1 MLKAAESASDSAN
14 MATPG
19 RLDAL
24 FDLSRKLAACLD
36 LDDVL
41 REVGLCASALTGA
54 HAVSLERYNREARA
68 LVAFGSG
75 APAVDADTE
84 AARRVLKTHE
94 PELVEGP
101 AGSSLLAALVSR
113 GESVGVMR
121 IRYHEHHEF
130 AAHEVE
136 FFRSLA
142 DVVASA
148 IANALLYAR
157 LTRDISERERA
168 EKELR
173 AAEWRY
179 RKLVEDMPVGTY
191 VNSLEG
197 RVTYISPH
205 IEPVLGYTPE
215 EWVSDGGAL
224 FSALLH
230 PDDREWVEAISAR
243 CLSDG
248 SVFEQEYR
256 LIARDG
262 RTVWVFDRTVQV
274 CAPDGTSLFRQ
285 GFLLDITERK
295 CAEERLAHLAYH
307 DPLTGLPNRAMFN
320 EHLELVLARA
330 RRTGSGAAVLFIDL
344 DDFKLVNDSFGHSA
358 GDELL
363 RQVADRLGSVTRA
376 GDLVA
381 RQGGDE
387 FLILIGDFDG
397 HRAEP
402 EWMRTACDQIARKV
416 QSALHAPFLVAGTE
430 LHTSASMGIS
440 VYPVDAT
447 DAEGMLKNGDIAM
460 YKVKE
465 SGRDG
470 YQMYASD
477 GHDRVAQLS
486 MAGRLRGAVGRGE
499 MVLHYQPLVELQTGC
514 IVGVEALVRWND
526 PARGM
531 VPPLEFI
538 PLAERTGVIGPLSDW
553 VIEEACRQGAE
564 WREQGLDLY
573 VSVNMPPA
581 LWQPTAMRHVLKTI
595 EQFGLHAG
603 RLMIEIT
610 EQAVM
615 ADDGRIEPILTELYE
630 RGLRLAIDDFGKGH
644 SSLSRLSQ
652 MSVTTLKI
660 DRSFVHDL
668 PADHTA
674 TVLVSAIIQLARTLG
689 LQPLAE
695 GIETEEQRA
704 FLMAQGCTFGQGFLF
719 SPAVPAA
726 EVAPLVRTRA
736 RHAA

>member
-1 MLKAAESASDSAN
+1 VLKPAETASDSAC

-24 FDLSRKLAACLD
+24 FDLSRKLASCLD

-54 HAVSLERYNREARA
+54 HAVTLERYDREARA

-75 APAVDADTE
+75 APADDTDVDVS
-84 AARRVLKTHE
+84 RRVLKTHD
-94 PELVEGP
+94 PEVVVGED
-101 AGSSLLAALVSR
+101 GSSLVAALVSR

-121 IRYHEHHEF
+121 IRYHEPHEF
-130 AAHEVE
+130 AQHEIE

-157 LTRDISERERA
+157 LTCDIAERERA
-168 EKELR
+168 ETELR

-191 VNSLEG
+191 VNSLDG
-197 RVTYISPH
+197 HMTYISPQ
-205 IEPVLGYTPE
+205 IEPVLGYSPDD
-215 EWVSDGGAL
+215 WVRDGGAL
-224 FSALLH
+224 FSRILH
-230 PDDREWVEAISAR
+230 PDDLEWVETRSAQ
-243 CLSDG
+243 CQENG
-248 SVFEQEYR
+248 AVFQEEYR
-256 LIARDG
+256 LLAFDG
-262 RTVWVFDRTVQV
+262 RTVWVLDRTVQV
-274 CAPDGTSLFRQ
+274 CAPDGTPLFRQ

-295 CAEERLAHLAYH
+295 QAEERLAHLAYH

-397 HRAEP
+397 RRAEP

-416 QSALHAPFLVAGTE
+416 RSALQAPFLVAGTE
-430 LHTSASMGIS
+430 LHTSASVGIS
-440 VYPVDAT
+440 VFPVDAT

-470 YQMYASD
+470 HQLFASD

-499 MVLHYQPLVELQTGC
+499 MVLHYQPLIELESGAV
-514 IVGVEALVRWND
+514 VGVEALVRWND

-531 VPPLEFI
+531 VPPMEFI

-564 WREQGLDLY
+564 WRAQGLDLY

-581 LWQPTAMRHVLKTI
+581 LWQPTAMRHVLRTI

-610 EQAVM
+610 ESAIG
-615 ADDGRIEPILTELYE
+615 ADGARIEPILNELHE
-630 RGLRLAIDDFGKGH
+630 RGLRLAIDDFGTGH

-652 MSVTTLKI
+652 MMVTTLKI

-668 PADHTA
+668 PNDRSAAH
-674 TVLVSAIIQLARTLG
+674 LVSAIIQLARNLG
-689 LQPLAE
+689 LEPLAE

-704 FLMAQGCTFGQGFLF
+704 FLVGEGCTFGQGFLF

-726 EVAPLVRTRA
+726 EVAQLVRSRA
-736 RHAA
+736 RRAA

>member
-1 MLKAAESASDSAN
+1 MLKAAETASDSAC

-24 FDLSRKLAACLD
+24 FDLSRKLASCLD
-36 LDDVL
+36 LGDVL

-54 HAVSLERYNREARA
+54 HAVSLERYDREARA

-75 APAVDADTE
+75 TPACDADTDV
-84 AARRVLKTHE
+84 ARRVLKTHDAE
-94 PELVEGP
+94 VVETGD
-101 AGSSLLAALVSR
+101 GSSLVAALVSR

-121 IRYHEHHEF
+121 IRYNERHEF
-130 AAHEVE
+130 ARHEIE
-136 FFRSLA
+136 FFQSLA

-157 LTRDISERERA
+157 LTRDIAERERA

-197 RVTYISPH
+197 LVTYISPH
-205 IEPVLGYTPE
+205 IEPVLGYPPE
-215 EWVSDGGAL
+215 DWVRDGGTL
-224 FSALLH
+224 FSRILH
-230 PDDREWVEAISAR
+230 PDDREWVEARSAQCQEDR
-243 CLSDG
+243 T
-248 SVFEQEYR
+248 VFEEEYR
-256 LIARDG
+256 LLAYDG
-262 RTVWVFDRTVQV
+262 RTVWVLDRTVQV
-274 CAPDGTSLFRQ
+274 CAPDGTPLFRQ

-363 RQVADRLGSVTRA
+363 RQVAGRLGSVTRA

-387 FLILIGDFDG
+387 FLVLIGDFDG

-416 QSALHAPFLVAGTE
+416 RSALHAPFMVAGTE
-430 LHTSASMGIS
+430 LHTSASIGIS
-440 VYPVDAT
+440 MFPVDAA

-470 YQMYASD
+470 YQLFASD

-486 MAGRLRGAVGRGE
+486 MAGRLRGAVARGE
-499 MVLHYQPLVELQTGC
+499 MVLHYQPLTELETGC
-514 IVGVEALVRWND
+514 VVGVEALVRWND

-531 VPPLEFI
+531 VPPMEFI

-564 WREQGLDLY
+564 WRAQGLDIY

-610 EQAVM
+610 ESAIGE
-615 ADDGRIEPILTELYE
+615 DGARIEPILNELHE
-630 RGLRLAIDDFGKGH
+630 RGLRLAIDDFGTGH

-652 MSVTTLKI
+652 MMVTTLKI

-668 PADHTA
+668 PNDASA
-674 TVLVSAIIQLARTLG
+674 AVLVSAIIQLARKLG

-704 FLMAQGCTFGQGFLF
+704 FLIAEGCTFGQGFLF

-726 EVAPLVRTRA
+726 EIAPLVRSRA
-736 RHAA
+736 RRAA

>member
-1 MLKAAESASDSAN
+1 MLKAAETASDSGC

-24 FDLSRKLAACLD
+24 FDLSRKLASCLD

-54 HAVSLERYNREARA
+54 HAVSLERYDREARA

-75 APAVDADTE
+75 APALDADVDV
-84 AARRVLKTHE
+84 ARRVLKTHD
-94 PELVEGP
+94 PEVVENETGSALV
-101 AGSSLLAALVSR
+101 AALVSR

-121 IRYHEHHEF
+121 IRYNERHEF
-130 AAHEVE
+130 AQHEIE

-157 LTRDISERERA
+157 LTRDIADRQRA

-179 RKLVEDMPVGTY
+179 RKLVDDMPVGTY

-197 RVTYISPH
+197 HVTYISPH
-205 IEPVLGYTPE
+205 IEPVLGYSPE
-215 EWVSDGGAL
+215 DWVRDGGSL
-224 FSALLH
+224 FARILH
-230 PDDREWVEAISAR
+230 PEDREWVESKSAA
-243 CLSDG
+243 CQNQG
-248 SVFEQEYR
+248 AVFEEEYR
-256 LIARDG
+256 LLAYDG
-262 RTVWVFDRTVQV
+262 RTVWVLDRTVQV
-274 CAPDGTSLFRQ
+274 CSPDGTPLFRQ

-295 CAEERLAHLAYH
+295 VAEERLAHLAYH

-330 RRTGSGAAVLFIDL
+330 RRSGSGAAVLFIDL

-387 FLILIGDFDG
+387 FLVLIGDFDG

-416 QSALHAPFLVAGTE
+416 ASALHAPFLIAGTE
-430 LHTSASMGIS
+430 LHTSASIGIS
-440 VYPVDAT
+440 VFPVDAA

-470 YQMYASD
+470 HQLYASD

-499 MVLHYQPLVELQTGC
+499 MVLHYQPLVELQSGRV
-514 IVGVEALVRWND
+514 VGVEALVRWND

-531 VPPLEFI
+531 VPPKEFI

-564 WREQGLDLY
+564 WRAQGLDLY

-581 LWQPTAMRHVLKTI
+581 LWQPTAMRHVLRTI

-603 RLMIEIT
+603 QLMIEIT
-610 EQAVM
+610 ES
-615 ADDGRIEPILTELYE
+615 DIGGDGRVEPILTELHE
-630 RGLRLAIDDFGKGH
+630 RGLKLAIDDFGTGH

-652 MSVTTLKI
+652 MMVTTLKI

-668 PADHTA
+668 PDDQNAA
-674 TVLVSAIIQLARTLG
+674 VLVSAIIQLAQKLG

-704 FLMAQGCTFGQGFLF
+704 FLLAEGCAFGQGFLF
-719 SPAVPAA
+719 SQAIPAA
-726 EVAPLVRTRA
+726 EVAPLVRNLAHRA
-736 RHAA
+736 A

>member
-1 MLKAAESASDSAN
+1 MLKAAEMASDSGC

-24 FDLSRKLAACLD
+24 FDLSRKLASCLD

-54 HAVSLERYNREARA
+54 HAVSLERYDREARA

-75 APAVDADTE
+75 APASDADVDV
-84 AARRVLKTHE
+84 ARRVLKTHE
-94 PELVEGP
+94 PEVVENEI
-101 AGSSLLAALVSR
+101 GSVLIAALVSR
-113 GESVGVMR
+113 SESVGIMR
-121 IRYHEHHEF
+121 IRYNERHEF
-130 AAHEVE
+130 ARHEMG

-142 DVVASA
+142 DVVASS

-157 LTRDISERERA
+157 LTRDIAERERA

-179 RKLVEDMPVGTY
+179 RKLVEDMPVGTF
-191 VNSLEG
+191 VNSLDG
-197 RVTYISPH
+197 HMTYISPH
-205 IEPVLGYTPE
+205 IEPVLGYSPDD
-215 EWVSDGGAL
+215 WVRDGGSL
-224 FSALLH
+224 FSRILH
-230 PDDREWVEAISAR
+230 PEDREWVEAKSAA
-243 CLSDG
+243 CQKNG
-248 SVFEQEYR
+248 AVFEEEYR
-256 LIARDG
+256 LLSYDG
-262 RTVWVFDRTVQV
+262 RTVWVLDRTVQV
-274 CAPDGTSLFRQ
+274 CSPDGTPLFRQ

-295 CAEERLAHLAYH
+295 VAEERLAHLAYH

-330 RRTGSGAAVLFIDL
+330 RRSGSGAAVLFIDL

-387 FLILIGDFDG
+387 FLVLIGDFDG

-416 QSALHAPFLVAGTE
+416 ASALRAPFTVAGTE
-430 LHTSASMGIS
+430 LHSSASIGIS
-440 VYPVDAT
+440 VFPVDAG

-470 YQMYASD
+470 HQLYASD

-499 MVLHYQPLVELQTGC
+499 MVLHYQPLVELQSGSV
-514 IVGVEALVRWND
+514 VGVEALVRWND

-531 VPPLEFI
+531 VPPMEFI

-564 WREQGLDLY
+564 WRTQGLDLY

-610 EQAVM
+610 ESAM
-615 ADDGRIEPILTELYE
+615 GEDGARIEPILTELHE
-630 RGLRLAIDDFGKGH
+630 RGLKLAIDDFGTGH

-652 MSVTTLKI
+652 MAVTTLKI

-668 PADHTA
+668 PNDQNAA
-674 TVLVSAIIQLARTLG
+674 VLVSAIIQLAQKLG

-695 GIETEEQRA
+695 GIETREQQA
-704 FLMAQGCTFGQGFLF
+704 FLLAEGCTFGQGFLF
-719 SPAVPAA
+719 SPAIPAA
-726 EVAPLVRTRA
+726 DVAPLVRSRA
-736 RHAA
+736 QRAA

>member
-1 MLKAAESASDSAN
+1 VLKPAETASDSAC

-24 FDLSRKLAACLD
+24 FDLSRKLASCLD

-54 HAVSLERYNREARA
+54 HAVTLERYDREARA

-75 APAVDADTE
+75 APADDTDVDVS
-84 AARRVLKTHE
+84 RRVLKTHD
-94 PELVEGP
+94 PEVVVGED
-101 AGSSLLAALVSR
+101 GSSLVAALVSR

-121 IRYHEHHEF
+121 IRYHERHEF
-130 AAHEVE
+130 AQHEIE

-157 LTRDISERERA
+157 LTRDIAERERA
-168 EKELR
+168 ETELR

-191 VNSLEG
+191 VNSLDG
-197 RVTYISPH
+197 HMTYISPQ
-205 IEPVLGYTPE
+205 IEPVLGYSPDD
-215 EWVSDGGAL
+215 WVRDGGTL
-224 FSALLH
+224 FSRILH
-230 PDDREWVEAISAR
+230 PDDLEWVETRSAQ
-243 CLSDG
+243 CQENG
-248 SVFEQEYR
+248 AVFQEEYR
-256 LIARDG
+256 LLAFDG
-262 RTVWVFDRTVQV
+262 RTVWVLDRTVQV
-274 CAPDGTSLFRQ
+274 CAPDGTPLFRQ

-295 CAEERLAHLAYH
+295 QAEERLAHLAYH

-397 HRAEP
+397 RRAEP

-416 QSALHAPFLVAGTE
+416 RSALQAPFLVAGTE
-430 LHTSASMGIS
+430 LHTSASVGIS
-440 VYPVDAT
+440 VFPVDAT

-470 YQMYASD
+470 HQLFASD

-499 MVLHYQPLVELQTGC
+499 MVLHYQPLIELESGAV
-514 IVGVEALVRWND
+514 VGVEALVRWND

-531 VPPLEFI
+531 VPPMEFI

-564 WREQGLDLY
+564 WRAQGLDLY

-581 LWQPTAMRHVLKTI
+581 LWQPTAMRHVLRTI

-610 EQAVM
+610 ESAIG
-615 ADDGRIEPILTELYE
+615 ADGARIEPILNELHE
-630 RGLRLAIDDFGKGH
+630 RGLRLAIDDFGTGH

-652 MSVTTLKI
+652 MMVTTLKI

-668 PADHTA
+668 PNDRSAAH
-674 TVLVSAIIQLARTLG
+674 LVSAIIQLARNLG
-689 LQPLAE
+689 LEPLAE

-704 FLMAQGCTFGQGFLF
+704 FLVGEGCTFGQGFLF

-726 EVAPLVRTRA
+726 EVAQLVRSRA
-736 RHAA
+736 RRAA

>member
-1 MLKAAESASDSAN
+1 VLKPAETASDSAC

-24 FDLSRKLAACLD
+24 FDLSRKLASCLD

-54 HAVSLERYNREARA
+54 HAVTLERYDREARA

-75 APAVDADTE
+75 APADDTDVDVS
-84 AARRVLKTHE
+84 RRVLKTHD
-94 PELVEGP
+94 PEVVVGED
-101 AGSSLLAALVSR
+101 GSSLVAALVSR

-121 IRYHEHHEF
+121 IRYHEPHEF
-130 AAHEVE
+130 AQHEIE

-157 LTRDISERERA
+157 LTRDIAERERA
-168 EKELR
+168 ETELR

-191 VNSLEG
+191 VNSLDG
-197 RVTYISPH
+197 HMTYISPQ
-205 IEPVLGYTPE
+205 IEPVLGYSPDD
-215 EWVSDGGAL
+215 WVRDGGRL
-224 FSALLH
+224 FSRILH
-230 PDDREWVEAISAR
+230 PDDLEWVETRSAQ
-243 CLSDG
+243 CQENG
-248 SVFEQEYR
+248 AVFQEEYR
-256 LIARDG
+256 LLAFDG
-262 RTVWVFDRTVQV
+262 RTVWVLDRTVQV
-274 CAPDGTSLFRQ
+274 CAPDGTPLFRQ

-295 CAEERLAHLAYH
+295 QAEERLAHLAYH

-397 HRAEP
+397 RRAEP

-416 QSALHAPFLVAGTE
+416 RSALQAPFLVAGTE
-430 LHTSASMGIS
+430 LHTSASVGIS
-440 VYPVDAT
+440 VFPVDAT

-470 YQMYASD
+470 HQLFASD

-499 MVLHYQPLVELQTGC
+499 MVLHYQPLIELESGAV
-514 IVGVEALVRWND
+514 VGVEALVRWND

-531 VPPLEFI
+531 VPPMEFI

-564 WREQGLDLY
+564 WRAQGLDLY

-581 LWQPTAMRHVLKTI
+581 LWQPTAMRHVLRTI

-610 EQAVM
+610 ESAIG
-615 ADDGRIEPILTELYE
+615 ADGARIEPILNELHE
-630 RGLRLAIDDFGKGH
+630 RGLRLAIDDFGTGH

-652 MSVTTLKI
+652 MMVTTLKI

-668 PADHTA
+668 PNDRSAAH
-674 TVLVSAIIQLARTLG
+674 LVSAIIQLARNLG
-689 LQPLAE
+689 LEPLAE

-704 FLMAQGCTFGQGFLF
+704 FLVGEGCTFGQGFLF

-726 EVAPLVRTRA
+726 EVAQLVRSRA
-736 RHAA
+736 RRAA

>member
-1 MLKAAESASDSAN
+1 VLKPAETASDSAC

-24 FDLSRKLAACLD
+24 FDLSRKLASCLD

-54 HAVSLERYNREARA
+54 HAVTLERYDREARA

-75 APAVDADTE
+75 APADDTDVDVS
-84 AARRVLKTHE
+84 RRVLKTHD
-94 PELVEGP
+94 PEVVVGED
-101 AGSSLLAALVSR
+101 GSSLVAALVSR

-121 IRYHEHHEF
+121 IRYHERHEF
-130 AAHEVE
+130 AQHEIE

-157 LTRDISERERA
+157 LTRDIAERERA
-168 EKELR
+168 ETELR

-197 RVTYISPH
+197 HMTYISPQ
-205 IEPVLGYTPE
+205 IEPVLGYSPDD
-215 EWVSDGGAL
+215 WVRDGGTL
-224 FSALLH
+224 FSRILH
-230 PDDREWVEAISAR
+230 PDDLEWVETRSAQ
-243 CLSDG
+243 CQENG
-248 SVFEQEYR
+248 AVFQEEYR
-256 LIARDG
+256 LLAFDG
-262 RTVWVFDRTVQV
+262 RTVWVLDRTVQV
-274 CAPDGTSLFRQ
+274 CAPDGTPLFRQ

-295 CAEERLAHLAYH
+295 QAEERLAHLAYH

-397 HRAEP
+397 RRAEP

-416 QSALHAPFLVAGTE
+416 RSALQAPFLVAGTE
-430 LHTSASMGIS
+430 LHTSASVGIS
-440 VYPVDAT
+440 VFPVDAT

-470 YQMYASD
+470 HQLFASD

-499 MVLHYQPLVELQTGC
+499 MVLHYQPLIELESGAV
-514 IVGVEALVRWND
+514 VGVEALVRWND

-531 VPPLEFI
+531 VPPMEFI

-564 WREQGLDLY
+564 WRAQGLDLY

-581 LWQPTAMRHVLKTI
+581 LWQPTAMRHVLRTI

-610 EQAVM
+610 ESAIG
-615 ADDGRIEPILTELYE
+615 ADGARIEPILNELHE
-630 RGLRLAIDDFGKGH
+630 RGLRLAIDDFGTGH

-652 MSVTTLKI
+652 MMVTTLKI

-668 PADHTA
+668 PNDRSAAH
-674 TVLVSAIIQLARTLG
+674 LVSAIIQLARNLG
-689 LQPLAE
+689 LEPLAE

-704 FLMAQGCTFGQGFLF
+704 FLVGEGCTFGQGFLF

-726 EVAPLVRTRA
+726 EVAQLVRSRA
-736 RHAA
+736 RRAA

>member
-1 MLKAAESASDSAN
+1 MLKAANPASDSPS

-24 FDLSRKLAACLD
+24 FDLSRKLASCLD

-54 HAVSLERYNREARA
+54 HAVTLERYDREARA

-75 APAVDADTE
+75 APAQDADVD
-84 AARRVLKTHE
+84 AARRVLKAHD
-94 PELVEGP
+94 PEVVEGDG
-101 AGSSLLAALVSR
+101 GSALVTALVSR
-113 GESVGVMR
+113 DEAVGVMR
-121 IRYHEHHEF
+121 IRYHERHEF
-130 AAHEVE
+130 ARHEIE
-136 FFRSLA
+136 FFQSLA

-157 LTRDISERERA
+157 LSRDITERERA

-197 RVTYISPH
+197 HVTYISPH
-205 IEPVLGYTPE
+205 IEPVLGYSPDQ
-215 EWVSDGGAL
+215 WVSDGGAL
-224 FSALLH
+224 FGRILH
-230 PDDREWVEAISAR
+230 PDDRERVEGRSAA
-243 CLSDG
+243 CQEEG
-248 SVFEQEYR
+248 STFEEEYR
-256 LIARDG
+256 LLAHDG
-262 RTVWVFDRTVQV
+262 RTVWVLDRTVQV
-274 CAPDGTSLFRQ
+274 CSPDGAPLFRQ

-295 CAEERLAHLAYH
+295 RAEERLAHLAYH

-363 RQVADRLGSVTRA
+363 RQVAERLGSVTRA

-416 QSALHAPFLVAGTE
+416 QYALHAPFLVAGTE
-430 LHTSASMGIS
+430 LHTSASIGIS
-440 VYPVDAT
+440 VFPVDAT

-470 YQMYASD
+470 YQLYASD

-486 MAGRLRGAVGRGE
+486 MAGRLRGAVARGE
-499 MVLHYQPLVELQTGC
+499 MVLHYQPLIELETGGV
-514 IVGVEALVRWND
+514 VGVEALVRWND

-531 VPPLEFI
+531 VPPKEFI

-564 WREQGLDLY
+564 WRAQGLDLY

-595 EQFGLHAG
+595 EHFGLHAG

-610 EQAVM
+610 ESAIGE
-615 ADDGRIEPILTELYE
+615 DGGRIEPILNELHE
-630 RGLRLAIDDFGKGH
+630 RGLRLAIDDFGTGH

-652 MSVTTLKI
+652 MMVTTLKI

-668 PADHTA
+668 PTDRSAV
-674 TVLVSAIIQLARTLG
+674 VLVSAIIQLARNLG

-704 FLMAQGCTFGQGFLF
+704 FLLAEGCVFGQGFLF
-719 SPAVPAA
+719 SPAVPAP
-726 EVAPLVRTRA
+726 EVAPLVRSRA
-736 RHAA
+736 QRAA

>member
-1 MLKAAESASDSAN
+1 

-24 FDLSRKLAACLD
+24 FDLSRKLASCLD

-54 HAVSLERYNREARA
+54 HAVSLERYDREARA
-68 LVAFGSG
+68 LLAFGSG
-75 APAVDADTE
+75 APAVEADSDV
-84 AARRVLKTHE
+84 AQRVLETHE
-94 PELVEGP
+94 PEVVEAD
-101 AGSSLLAALVSR
+101 AGSSLVAALVSR
-113 GESVGVMR
+113 GDAVGVMR
-121 IRYHEHHEF
+121 IRYNERHEF
-130 AAHEVE
+130 AAHEIE

-142 DVVASA
+142 DVIASA

-205 IEPVLGYTPE
+205 IELVLGYTPE
-215 EWVSDGGAL
+215 DWVKDGGAL
-224 FSALLH
+224 FAAILH
-230 PDDREWVEAISAR
+230 EDDREWVGA
-243 CLSDG
+243 LSVKCCDEG
-248 SVFEQEYR
+248 TVFEEEYR

-262 RTVWVFDRTVQV
+262 RAVWVLDRTVPV
-274 CAPDGTSLFRQ
+274 CAPDGTPLFRQ

-295 CAEERLAHLAYH
+295 CAEDRLAHLAYH

-363 RQVADRLGSVTRA
+363 RQVADRLGAVTRS

-416 QSALHAPFLVAGTE
+416 QAALHAPFLVAGTE
-430 LHTSASMGIS
+430 LHTSASIGIS
-440 VYPVDAT
+440 VFPVDAT

-470 YQMYASD
+470 YQLYASD

-499 MVLHYQPLVELQTGC
+499 MVLHYQPLVELETGSV
-514 IVGVEALVRWND
+514 VGVEALVRWND

-531 VPPLEFI
+531 VPPKEFI

-564 WREQGLDLY
+564 WRAQGLDLY

-603 RLMIEIT
+603 RVMIEIT
-610 EQAVM
+610 ESAAM
-615 ADDGRIEPILTELYE
+615 ADEGRVEPILTELHE
-630 RGLRLAIDDFGKGH
+630 RGLRLAIDDFGTGH

-652 MSVTTLKI
+652 MMVTTLKI

-668 PADHTA
+668 PGDPSA
-674 TVLVSAIIQLARTLG
+674 TVLVSAIIQLARKLG

-695 GIETEEQRA
+695 GIETEAQRD
-704 FLMAQGCTFGQGFLF
+704 FLLAEGCTFGQGFLF
-719 SPAVPAA
+719 SPAVPAP
-726 EVAPLVRTRA
+726 EVAPLVRSRTR
-736 RHAA
+736 RAA

>member
-1 MLKAAESASDSAN
+1 VLKPAETASDSAC

-24 FDLSRKLAACLD
+24 FDLSRKLASCLD

-54 HAVSLERYNREARA
+54 HAVTLERYDREARA

-75 APAVDADTE
+75 APADDTDVDVS
-84 AARRVLKTHE
+84 RRVLKTHD
-94 PELVEGP
+94 PEVVVGED
-101 AGSSLLAALVSR
+101 GSSLVAALVSR

-121 IRYHEHHEF
+121 IRYHEPHEF
-130 AAHEVE
+130 AQHEIE

-157 LTRDISERERA
+157 LTRDIAERERA
-168 EKELR
+168 ETELR

-191 VNSLEG
+191 VNSLDG
-197 RVTYISPH
+197 HMTYISPQ
-205 IEPVLGYTPE
+205 IEPVLGYSPDD
-215 EWVSDGGAL
+215 WVRDGGTL
-224 FSALLH
+224 FSRILH
-230 PDDREWVEAISAR
+230 PDDLEWVETRSAQ
-243 CLSDG
+243 CQENG
-248 SVFEQEYR
+248 AVFQEEYR
-256 LIARDG
+256 LLAFDG
-262 RTVWVFDRTVQV
+262 RAVWVLDRTVQV
-274 CAPDGTSLFRQ
+274 CAPDGTPLFRQ

-295 CAEERLAHLAYH
+295 QAEERLAHLAYH

-397 HRAEP
+397 RRAEP

-416 QSALHAPFLVAGTE
+416 RSALQAPFLVAGTE
-430 LHTSASMGIS
+430 LHTSASVGIS
-440 VYPVDAT
+440 VFPVDAT

-470 YQMYASD
+470 HQLFASD

-499 MVLHYQPLVELQTGC
+499 MVLHYQPLIELESGAV
-514 IVGVEALVRWND
+514 VGVEALVRWND

-531 VPPLEFI
+531 VPPMEFI

-564 WREQGLDLY
+564 WRAQGLDLY

-581 LWQPTAMRHVLKTI
+581 LWQPTAMRHVLRTI

-610 EQAVM
+610 ESAIG
-615 ADDGRIEPILTELYE
+615 ADGARIEPILNELHE
-630 RGLRLAIDDFGKGH
+630 RGLRLAIDDFGTGH

-652 MSVTTLKI
+652 MMVTTLKI

-668 PADHTA
+668 PNDRSAAH
-674 TVLVSAIIQLARTLG
+674 LVSAIIQLARNLG
-689 LQPLAE
+689 LEPLAE

-704 FLMAQGCTFGQGFLF
+704 FLVGEGCTFGQGFLF

-726 EVAPLVRTRA
+726 EVAQLVRSRA
-736 RHAA
+736 RRAA

>member
-1 MLKAAESASDSAN
+1 MLKVAERASDSGC

-24 FDLSRKLAACLD
+24 FDLSRKLASCVD

-54 HAVSLERYNREARA
+54 HAVSLERYDREART

-75 APAVDADTE
+75 APALDADV
-84 AARRVLKTHE
+84 AVARRVLKTHE
-94 PELVEGP
+94 PEIVEDEDGSALV
-101 AGSSLLAALVSR
+101 AALVSR

-121 IRYHEHHEF
+121 IRYNERHEF
-130 AAHEVE
+130 AQHETE

-142 DVVASA
+142 DVVACA

-157 LTRDISERERA
+157 LTRDIAERERA

-191 VNSLEG
+191 VNSLDG
-197 RVTYISPH
+197 HMTYISPH
-205 IEPVLGYTPE
+205 IQPVLGYTPE
-215 EWVSDGGAL
+215 DWVRDAGSL
-224 FSALLH
+224 FSRILH
-230 PDDREWVEAISAR
+230 PEDREWVEAKSAAAQEA
-243 CLSDG
+243 G
-248 SVFEQEYR
+248 AVFEEEYR
-256 LIARDG
+256 LLAYDG
-262 RTVWVFDRTVQV
+262 RTVWVLDRTVQV
-274 CAPDGTSLFRQ
+274 CAPDGTPLFRQ

-295 CAEERLAHLAYH
+295 VAEERLAHLAYH

-330 RRTGSGAAVLFIDL
+330 RRSGSGAAVLFIDL

-387 FLILIGDFDG
+387 FLVLIGDFDG

-416 QSALHAPFLVAGTE
+416 ASALHAPFMVAGTE
-430 LHTSASMGIS
+430 LHTSASIGIS
-440 VYPVDAT
+440 VFPVDAA

-470 YQMYASD
+470 HQLYASD

-499 MVLHYQPLVELQTGC
+499 MVLHYQPLVELQSGC
-514 IVGVEALVRWND
+514 VVGVEALVRWND

-531 VPPLEFI
+531 VPPKEFI

-564 WREQGLDLY
+564 WRAQGLDLY

-581 LWQPTAMRHVLKTI
+581 LWQPTAMRHVLRTI

-610 EQAVM
+610 ES
-615 ADDGRIEPILTELYE
+615 DIGGDGRIEPILTELHE
-630 RGLRLAIDDFGKGH
+630 RGLKLAIDDFGTGH

-652 MSVTTLKI
+652 MMVTTLKI

-668 PADHTA
+668 PSDQNA
-674 TVLVSAIIQLARTLG
+674 TVLVSAIIQLAQKLG

-704 FLMAQGCTFGQGFLF
+704 FLLAEGCTFGQGFLF
-719 SPAVPAA
+719 SQAIPAA
-726 EVAPLVRTRA
+726 EVAPLVRSLARRA
-736 RHAA
+736 A

>member
-1 MLKAAESASDSAN
+1 VLKPAETASDSAC

-24 FDLSRKLAACLD
+24 FDLSRKLASCLD

-54 HAVSLERYNREARA
+54 HAVTLERYDREARA

-75 APAVDADTE
+75 APADDTDVDVS
-84 AARRVLKTHE
+84 RRVLKTHD
-94 PELVEGP
+94 PEVVVGED
-101 AGSSLLAALVSR
+101 GSSLVAALVSR

-121 IRYHEHHEF
+121 IRYHERHEF
-130 AAHEVE
+130 AQHEIE

-157 LTRDISERERA
+157 LTCDIAERERA
-168 EKELR
+168 ETELR

-191 VNSLEG
+191 VNSLDG
-197 RVTYISPH
+197 HMTYISPQ
-205 IEPVLGYTPE
+205 IEPVLGYSPDD
-215 EWVSDGGAL
+215 WVRDGGTL
-224 FSALLH
+224 FSRILH
-230 PDDREWVEAISAR
+230 PDDLEWVETRSAQ
-243 CLSDG
+243 CQENG
-248 SVFEQEYR
+248 AVFQEEYR
-256 LIARDG
+256 LLAFDG
-262 RTVWVFDRTVQV
+262 RTVWVLDRTVQV
-274 CAPDGTSLFRQ
+274 CAPDGTPLFRQ

-295 CAEERLAHLAYH
+295 QAEERLAHLAYH

-397 HRAEP
+397 RRAEP

-416 QSALHAPFLVAGTE
+416 RSALQAPFLVAGTE
-430 LHTSASMGIS
+430 LHTSASVGIS
-440 VYPVDAT
+440 VFPVDAT

-470 YQMYASD
+470 HQLFASD

-499 MVLHYQPLVELQTGC
+499 MVLHYQPLIELESGAV
-514 IVGVEALVRWND
+514 VGVEALVRWND

-531 VPPLEFI
+531 VPPMEFI

-564 WREQGLDLY
+564 WRAQGLDLY

-581 LWQPTAMRHVLKTI
+581 LWQPTAMRHVLRTI

-610 EQAVM
+610 ESAIG
-615 ADDGRIEPILTELYE
+615 ADGARIEPILNELHE
-630 RGLRLAIDDFGKGH
+630 RGLRLAIDDFGTGH

-652 MSVTTLKI
+652 MMVTTLKI

-668 PADHTA
+668 PNDRSAAH
-674 TVLVSAIIQLARTLG
+674 LVSAIIQLARNLG
-689 LQPLAE
+689 LEPLAE

-704 FLMAQGCTFGQGFLF
+704 FLVGEGCTFGQGFLF

-726 EVAPLVRTRA
+726 EVAQLVRSRA
-736 RHAA
+736 RRAA

>member
-54 HAVSLERYNREARA
+54 HAVSLERYDREARA

-248 SVFEQEYR
+248 SVFEEEYR

-262 RTVWVFDRTVQV
+262 RTVWVLDRTVQV
-274 CAPDGTSLFRQ
+274 CAPDGTTLFRQ

-486 MAGRLRGAVGRGE
+486 MAGRLRRGRRPRRDGAPLPAAGRAPDRVRRRRRGSGAVERPRPRDGAAARVHPPGRA
-499 MVLHYQPLVELQTGC
+499 HRRHRA
-514 IVGVEALVRWND
+514 ALGLGD
-526 PARGM
+526 RG
-531 VPPLEFI
+531 
-538 PLAERTGVIGPLSDW
+538 
-553 VIEEACRQGAE
+553 
-564 WREQGLDLY
+564 GL
-573 VSVNMPPA
+573 P
-581 LWQPTAMRHVLKTI
+581 
-595 EQFGLHAG
+595 AG
-603 RLMIEIT
+603 RRVARAGARPLRVGEHASG
-610 EQAVM
+610 AVA
-615 ADDGRIEPILTELYE
+615 ADGDAPRPE
-630 RGLRLAIDDFGKGH
+630 DDRAVRAPRRAAHDRDHGAGGH
-644 SSLSRLSQ
+644 
-652 MSVTTLKI
+652 
-660 DRSFVHDL
+660 
-668 PADHTA
+668 
-674 TVLVSAIIQLARTLG
+674 G
-689 LQPLAE
+689 
-695 GIETEEQRA
+695 
-704 FLMAQGCTFGQGFLF
+704 
-719 SPAVPAA
+719 
-726 EVAPLVRTRA
+726 
-736 RHAA
+736 

>member
-1 MLKAAESASDSAN
+1 

-24 FDLSRKLAACLD
+24 FDLSRKLVSCLD

-54 HAVSLERYNREARA
+54 HAVSLERYDPDTRA
-68 LVAFGSG
+68 MVAFGSG
-75 APAVDADTE
+75 APAADAAVDV
-84 AARRVLKTHE
+84 ARRVLKTHD
-94 PELVEGP
+94 PEAVEGDD
-101 AGSSLLAALVSR
+101 GSSLVAALVSR

-121 IRYHEHHEF
+121 IRYNERHEF
-130 AAHEVE
+130 AGHEIE
-136 FFRSLA
+136 FFQSLA
-142 DVVASA
+142 DVVAGA

-157 LTRDISERERA
+157 LTRDIAERERA

-197 RVTYISPH
+197 HMTYISPH
-205 IEPVLGYTPE
+205 IWAVLGYSPE
-215 EWVSDGGAL
+215 DWVRDGGTL
-224 FSALLH
+224 FSRILH
-230 PDDREWVEAISAR
+230 PDDRGWVATRSAE
-243 CLSDG
+243 CQAEG
-248 SVFEQEYR
+248 AVFEEEYR
-256 LIARDG
+256 LLAYDG
-262 RTVWVFDRTVQV
+262 RTVWVLDRTVQV
-274 CAPDGTSLFRQ
+274 CAPDGTPLFRQ

-295 CAEERLAHLAYH
+295 IAEERLAHLAYH

-387 FLILIGDFDG
+387 FLVLIGDFDG

-402 EWMRTACDQIARKV
+402 EWMRTACDQIAGKV
-416 QSALHAPFLVAGTE
+416 RSALHAPFTVAGTE
-430 LHTSASMGIS
+430 LHTSASIGIS
-440 VYPVDAT
+440 IFPVDAA

-470 YQMYASD
+470 YQLFTAD

-499 MVLHYQPLVELQTGC
+499 MVLHYQPLIELQSGC
-514 IVGVEALVRWND
+514 VVGVEALVRWND

-531 VPPLEFI
+531 VPPMEFI

-564 WREQGLDLY
+564 WRTQGLDLY

-581 LWQPTAMRHVLKTI
+581 LWQPTAMRHVLRTI

-610 EQAVM
+610 ESAIGE
-615 ADDGRIEPILTELYE
+615 DGARIEPILNELHE
-630 RGLRLAIDDFGKGH
+630 RGLRLAIDDFGTGH

-652 MSVTTLKI
+652 MMVTTLKI

-668 PADHTA
+668 PVDTNAAH
-674 TVLVSAIIQLARTLG
+674 LVSAIIHLARNLG
-689 LQPLAE
+689 LEPLAE

-704 FLMAQGCTFGQGFLF
+704 FLVAEGCTFGQGFLF

-726 EVAPLVRTRA
+726 EVAPLVRSRA
-736 RHAA
+736 RRAA

>member
-1 MLKAAESASDSAN
+1 MLKAANLASDSPS

-24 FDLSRKLAACLD
+24 FDLSRKLASCLD

-54 HAVSLERYNREARA
+54 HAVTLERYDRQARA
-68 LVAFGSG
+68 LFAFGSG
-75 APAVDADTE
+75 APAEDADAD
-84 AARRVLKTHE
+84 AARRVLKTHD
-94 PELVEGP
+94 PEVVETHSGSALVT
-101 AGSSLLAALVSR
+101 ALVSR
-113 GESVGVMR
+113 DEAVGVMR
-121 IRYHEHHEF
+121 FRYHERHEF
-130 AAHEVE
+130 ARHEIE

-148 IANALLYAR
+148 IANAVLYAR
-157 LTRDISERERA
+157 LSRDITERERV
-168 EKELR
+168 EKQLR

-197 RVTYISPH
+197 HMTYISPH
-205 IEPVLGYTPE
+205 IEPVLGYSPDQ
-215 EWVSDGGAL
+215 WVSDGGAL
-224 FSALLH
+224 FGRILH
-230 PDDREWVEAISAR
+230 PDDREWVEGRSAA
-243 CLSDG
+243 CQEEG
-248 SVFEQEYR
+248 STFEEEYR
-256 LIARDG
+256 LLAHDG
-262 RTVWVFDRTVQV
+262 RTVWVLDRTVQV
-274 CAPDGTSLFRQ
+274 CSPDGAPLFRQ

-295 CAEERLAHLAYH
+295 RAEERLAHLAYH

-330 RRTGSGAAVLFIDL
+330 RRTGAGAAVLFIDL

-363 RQVADRLGSVTRA
+363 RQVAERLGSVTRA

-416 QSALHAPFLVAGTE
+416 QFALHAPFLVAGTE
-430 LHTSASMGIS
+430 LHTSASIGIS
-440 VYPVDAT
+440 VFPVDAT

-470 YQMYASD
+470 YQLYASD

-486 MAGRLRGAVGRGE
+486 MAGRLRGAVARGE
-499 MVLHYQPLVELQTGC
+499 MVLHYQPLIELETGGV
-514 IVGVEALVRWND
+514 VGVEALVRWND

-531 VPPLEFI
+531 VPPKEFI

-564 WREQGLDLY
+564 WRAQGLDLY

-595 EQFGLHAG
+595 EHFGLHAG

-610 EQAVM
+610 ESAIGE
-615 ADDGRIEPILTELYE
+615 DGGRIEPILNELHE
-630 RGLRLAIDDFGKGH
+630 RGLRLAIDDFGTGH

-652 MSVTTLKI
+652 MMVTTLKI

-668 PADHTA
+668 PADRSA
-674 TVLVSAIIQLARTLG
+674 VVLVSAIIQLARNLG

-704 FLMAQGCTFGQGFLF
+704 FLLDEGCVFGQGFLF
-719 SPAVPAA
+719 SPAVPAP
-726 EVAPLVRTRA
+726 EVAPLVRSRA
-736 RHAA
+736 QRAA